1 MAQTKSAHIRGRISE
16 NEPNPLDVYFGQRM
30 KLRREML
37 GLSQLKL
44 SRQLGITF
52 QQVQKYEKGVNRVG
66 FSRACD
72 IADLLGTTLD
82 YFREGIDTKSLNQ
95 SPMRLVN
102 DSAPISFKYL
112 DIDIVD
118 PLKSTE
124 TLELVKNYYKIK
136 NRKLASNIFTMLQVI
151 ANSNSMLPGN
161 TKKINEIHKQ
171 TNFLINKK
179 S

>member
-1 MAQTKSAHIRGRISE
+1 MAQTKSAHIRGRIAE

-72 IADLLGTTLD
+72 IADVLGTTLD
-82 YFREGIDTKSLNQ
+82 FFREGIDTKSLNQ

-112 DIDIVD
+112 DIDIED
-118 PLKSTE
+118 PLKCTE

-136 NRKLASNIFTMLQVI
+136 NRQLAKYIFSLVKI
-151 ANSNSMLPGN
+151 IGDHNSTL
-161 TKKINEIHKQ
+161 T
-171 TNFLINKK
+171 
-179 S
+179 